1 MPRRLRVVA
10 LAAACCLLGLVPR
23 AFALAFEYFGN
34 DPIPPG
40 YDQSF
45 GPGILA
51 LGNLKSRIYW
61 YEVNGDPFF
70 YYRGDTTALNE
81 ALRKFAELPTAPREV
96 ILLPGP
102 AERDSL
108 TRERRIAY
116 DWSIHTP
123 SGLNRE
129 GPPTMT
135 IFVTAT
141 APPKPPDA
149 AAVARSIADLD
160 SDSFVVRDGAHRELE
175 KLGYAA
181 APALRAA
188 RNAGLSAEARRRVD
202 QLLSRLSGIDLQAL
216 EVPAGLSVLTLNDL
230 LARHRAGLKSSDPIT
245 RGLSASALAELNR
258 YVNVVPDLV
267 GILESE
273 RHEYARRSVAGALS
287 RLGKKAT
294 PALALLKSGLKDPD
308 VNVRNAFD
316 YAVNVIEGAK
326 DEKPADD
333 PAKLRSVLDGIDA
346 LCRKTSDGHKK

>member
-1 MPRRLRVVA
+1 MFRRLRSIA

-116 DWSIHTP
+116 DWSIHSP
-123 SGLNRE
+123 SGLTGG

-135 IFVTAT
+135 VFVTGV
-141 APPKPPDA
+141 APARPPDA
-149 AAVARSIADLD
+149 AALSRWIADLD
-160 SDSFVVRDGAHRELE
+160 SDSFVVRDRACRDLE
-175 KLGYAA
+175 RLEHSA
-181 APALRAA
+181 APALRNA
-188 RNAGLSAEARRRVD
+188 RNARVSAEAGRRID
-202 QLLSRLSGIDLQAL
+202 LLLSRLSGIDLQAV

-267 GILESE
+267 GFLGSE

-294 PALALLKSGLKDPD
+294 PALADLKAGLKDPD

-326 DEKPADD
+326 DEKPTDD

-346 LCRKTSDGHKK
+346 FCRKSSDGPKK